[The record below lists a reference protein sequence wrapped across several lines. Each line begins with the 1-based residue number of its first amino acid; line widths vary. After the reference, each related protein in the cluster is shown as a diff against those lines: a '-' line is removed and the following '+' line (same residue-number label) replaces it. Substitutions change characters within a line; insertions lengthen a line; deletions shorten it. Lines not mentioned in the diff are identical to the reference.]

1 MTFLSKKNKLN
12 VNWEKINGMLPA
24 IVQNYFS
31 GEVLMHGYMNSI
43 ALEKTISTKLVTFF
57 SRKKK
62 RLWIKG
68 ESSGNFLK
76 VIDYILDC
84 DKDTLL
90 ILSNPIG
97 KTCHLNKKSCFFNSG
112 KIIFSFLYELEK
124 IIENRK
130 NKKKKESYTYLLFKN
145 GTNRIA
151 QKLAE
156 EAVETSLAS
165 VSNNKE
171 EIINESSDLLYHL
184 LVLLSNQKLS
194 FFDVLKKLKNR
205 NNFMKG

>member
-1 MTFLSKKNKLN
+1 MIFLAKKNKLN
-12 VNWEKINGMLPA
+12 VNWKKINGMLPV
-24 IVQNYFS
+24 IIQNYFS
-31 GEVLMHGYMNSI
+31 GEVLMHGYMDFI

-57 SRKKK
+57 SRSKK
-62 RLWIKG
+62 RLWVKG
-68 ESSGNFLK
+68 ENSGNFLK
-76 VIDYILDC
+76 VIDYTLDC
-84 DKDTLL
+84 DNDTLL

-97 KTCHLNKKSCFFNSG
+97 NTCHLNKKSCFFSSD
-112 KIIFSFLYELEK
+112 KIIFSFLHQLEK
-124 IIENRK
+124 IIENKK
-130 NKKKKESYTYLLFKN
+130 NKSKKESYTYFLYKS
-145 GTNRIA
+145 GTSRIA

-184 LVLLSNQKLS
+184 LVLLSNQKLT

-205 NNFMKG
+205 NNFLKK